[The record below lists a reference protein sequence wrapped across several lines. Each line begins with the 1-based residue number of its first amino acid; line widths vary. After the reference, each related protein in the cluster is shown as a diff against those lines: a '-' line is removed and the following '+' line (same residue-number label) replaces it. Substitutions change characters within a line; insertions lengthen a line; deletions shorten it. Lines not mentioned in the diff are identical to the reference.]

1 MSCSCGR
8 VQAMLLP
15 CDHTDAVF
23 YDMGLEIEPINIHY
37 RWWTVH
43 SYSRNISDSVRED
56 IERMREKYRHFYDS
70 NHRFLGFPL
79 SDSQMNVIQSS
90 YANTSI
96 YHTNTN
102 LPFMETIVNYNLKH
116 GPLLKGS
123 PTLENLMSAMN
134 DINASNEVICSNE
147 DDEISGNKKNSVE
160 EHNFSLDD
168 SGEHRTVMYK
178 SQGHLSISTLS
189 QSKHN
194 DNETNVDYVTA
205 KGLLYPLVDEFI
217 RLGPTCNDITWFEEQ
232 IELFKIK
239 KIAERKDKNQDST
252 VYLSQHNG
260 RKRVP
265 RYKHPREM

>member
-1 MSCSCGR
+1 MKDINSSNEVICSNE
-8 VQAMLLP
+8 
-15 CDHTDAVF
+15 DD
-23 YDMGLEIEPINIHY
+23 EISANKKNSVVEHNF
-37 RWWTVH
+37 
-43 SYSRNISDSVRED
+43 SLDDSD
-56 IERMREKYRHFYDS
+56 
-70 NHRFLGFPL
+70 
-79 SDSQMNVIQSS
+79 
-90 YANTSI
+90 
-96 YHTNTN
+96 
-102 LPFMETIVNYNLKH
+102 
-116 GPLLKGS
+116 
-123 PTLENLMSAMN
+123 LMSAMK
-134 DINASNEVICSNE
+134 DINSSNEVICSNE

-194 DNETNVDYVTA
+194 DNETSVDYVTA

-217 RLGPTCNDITWFEEQ
+217 RLGPTCNDITWFDEQ

-265 RYKHPREM
+265 RYKHPREK